1 MSEFTNHDLGPIVV
15 NNLTNILP
23 LKLFRSITIYLSQNV
38 IVVFWGISQ
47 DLPRNQLQ
55 EHDSR
60 EIPWKFFKESHHG
73 WRIWGNSSL
82 LLLGY
87 N

>member
-38 IVVFWGISQ
+38 IVVF
-47 DLPRNQLQ
+47 DLTEVVMDFVYSDN
-55 EHDSR
+55 
-60 EIPWKFFKESHHG
+60 
-73 WRIWGNSSL
+73 
-82 LLLGY
+82 
-87 N
+87 